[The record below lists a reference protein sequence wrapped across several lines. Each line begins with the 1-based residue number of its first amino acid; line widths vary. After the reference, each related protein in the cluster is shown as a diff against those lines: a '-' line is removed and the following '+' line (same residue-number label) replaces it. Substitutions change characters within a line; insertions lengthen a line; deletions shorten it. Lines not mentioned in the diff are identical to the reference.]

1 MIFLKKL
8 RLEGFRKNMEL
19 KIIRGITGKGSEL
32 LEITN
37 ENTKFAV
44 GFGEELSTGDL
55 AEKSN
60 PGIDGLTSRYAK
72 FWWTFYT

>member
-1 MIFLKKL
+1 
-8 RLEGFRKNMEL
+8 MEL
-19 KIIRGITGKGSEL
+19 KIIREITGKGSEL

-44 GFGEELSTGDL
+44 GFGEELSTGDI

-60 PGIDGLTSRYAK
+60 PGINGLTLR
-72 FWWTFYT
+72 